1 MRIDK
6 FLIGLLLTSSQLNY
20 GQSEWH
26 SFTPSLSWKGE
37 NLGLHIV
44 SQNVP

>member
-6 FLIGLLLTSSQLNY
+6 VKGITKYTHNCGKLK
-20 GQSEWH
+20 WH
-26 SFTPSLSWKGE
+26 SFMPSLSWKGE
-37 NLGLHIV
+37 MLGLDIV

>member
-1 MRIDK
+1 MRIDEVNWITAHIQGK
-6 FLIGLLLTSSQLNY
+6 PK
-20 GQSEWH
+20 WH

-37 NLGLHIV
+37 ILDLDIV